1 MKLFKSLLILP
12 LIIVSI
18 GSKAQVQ
25 TTAIPSPGLELN
37 QNPFL
42 DASTNYDISFDPTSA
57 GKGMVFPRT
66 DLTTFTFRTELMDG
80 LNFPTALDGMI
91 VYNVATGSTKVTDP
105 FGGLEILV
113 KPNNGEV
120 TTVSP
125 GFYYFYNPA
134 RLDEFGYP
142 IPADT
147 VEFGKWIPISN
158 SGSGVSTTPIK
169 NIVPITPI
177 DTGVAIDGKSIWAVK
192 GSFIIAPLNATAVI
206 LGLPKPDG
214 LTGYIKMTTYK
225 DGKTFRSEI
234 SSLTIDPLP
243 AVNTITVVT
252 GNGMF
257 SEVYPAGAYD
267 YTLEFFIN

>member
-1 MKLFKSLLILP
+1 MKKNIFTIVVLIFTIN
-12 LIIVSI
+12 IINSQINSPTALSPSI
-18 GSKAQVQ
+18 LGSHAF
-25 TTAIPSPGLELN
+25 I
-37 QNPFL
+37 
-42 DASTNYDISFDPTSA
+42 DASDYGINWASNES
-57 GKGMVFPRT
+57 KGLVFPQT
-66 DLTTFTFRTELMDG
+66 DLTQWVFNAQDDS
-80 LNFPTALDGMI
+80 LDGIKFSTAYDGMV
-91 VYNVATGSTKVTDP
+91 VYNTGTGSTKATDA
-105 FGGLEILV
+105 FGGLEILQRA
-113 KPNNGEV
+113 NNGQI
-120 TTVSP
+120 TTVAP
-125 GFYYFYNPA
+125 GFYYFYNPM
-134 RLDEFGYP
+134 LP
-142 IPADT
+142 MTSDT
-147 VEFGKWIPISN
+147 QIVENGKWIPISN
-158 SGSGVSTTPIK
+158 SGSGVSTTPVK

-177 DTGVAIDGKSIWAVK
+177 DTGVAIDGKTIWAVK